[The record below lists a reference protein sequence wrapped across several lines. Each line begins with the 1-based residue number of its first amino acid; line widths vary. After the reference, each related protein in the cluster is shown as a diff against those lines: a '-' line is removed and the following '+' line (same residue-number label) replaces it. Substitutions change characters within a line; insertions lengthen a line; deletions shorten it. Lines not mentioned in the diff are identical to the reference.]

1 MSFGKMNTKIRII
14 SKEKIL
20 DDEGFS
26 HMEETIVAEVRA
38 YREGRHGSKKWA
50 NMAQFSDATELFQIR
65 VIPGIEITKDMQIIC
80 EGRTFEIKSTENVKG
95 RGMYLEILAREV
107 VASG

>member
-38 YREGRHGSKKWA
+38 YREGRHGSKKL
-50 NMAQFSDATELFQIR
+50 AQFSDATELFQIR